1 MRFKHTWIVF
11 KKEVLDIARDRKTLF
26 SNILVPIILMPVLM
40 LLLGSGTRKF
50 QKEMTENI
58 TVALTSES
66 ASAEAQDFFK
76 TQIAMHDK
84 NIIVKE
90 PVENPQEEIKSGNV
104 KLVVE
109 LDKDFKSKLEKGEP
123 FSIKILFDDSKSSS
137 GGAVSV
143 LERAIARFN
152 NEITNKRLKELGI
165 DPVILTAAV
174 EERVNLS
181 DGSPGNLM
189 ISMIFPMLVAM
200 LVAVGGIPAATDLVA
215 GEKERMT
222 LEPLL
227 TTRASR
233 LSILLGKYYTINV
246 FTFVSVLS
254 TLTGFIISYLISPDT
269 LTMGMGNVGGIMLPP
284 AAVILSLA
292 ITILMGMTFSGIQL
306 TISTFA
312 RSFKEGQ
319 TYLSMLIF
327 VVMIPSYATMMMQ
340 ANDLKTYM
348 FLIPVLNTISSL
360 KMLLGGVFD
369 YNKLLLALGTSFVY
383 VGLALYLSV
392 RMFKKESVLFRS

>member
-1 MRFKHTWIVF
+1 MKMKHTWIVF
-11 KKEVLDIARDRKTLF
+11 KKEVLDIARDKKTLF
-26 SNILVPIILMPVLM
+26 SNILLPIILMPVLM

-58 TVALTSES
+58 TVALTREN
-66 ASAEAQDFFK
+66 ATAEAQEFFK
-76 TQIAMHDK
+76 TQIAIYDE
-84 NIIVKE
+84 NIIVKD
-90 PVENPQEEIKSGNV
+90 PVDNPEEEIKKGNV
-104 KLVVE
+104 KLVVD
-109 LDKDFKSKLEKGEP
+109 LDRDFKSKLEKGEP

-137 GGAVSV
+137 GGTVDV
-143 LERAIARFN
+143 LERAIAKFN
-152 NEITNKRLKELGI
+152 NAMTNKRLQELGI
-165 DPVILTAAV
+165 DPVILTAAY

-181 DGSPGNLM
+181 DGSPGNM
-189 ISMIFPMLVAM
+189 MVSMIFPMLVTM

-254 TLTGFIISYLISPDT
+254 TLTGFVISYLVNPET
-269 LTMGMGNVGGIMLPP
+269 LTMGMGNVGGIRMQP
-284 AAVILSLA
+284 AAVLLSLA

-327 VVMIPSYATMMMQ
+327 VAMIPSYASMMMQ
-340 ANDLKTYM
+340 ANDLKTFM

-360 KMLLGGVFD
+360 KMLLGGVYD
-369 YNKLLLALGTSFVY
+369 YNKLLLALGSSVLC
-383 VGLALYLSV
+383 VGLALYVSV
-392 RMFKKESVLFRS
+392 LMFKKESVLFRS

>member
-1 MRFKHTWIVF
+1 MKMKHTWIVF
-11 KKEVLDIARDRKTLF
+11 NKEVLDIARDKKTLF
-26 SNILVPIILMPVLM
+26 SNILLPIILMPVLM

-58 TVALTSES
+58 TVALTREN
-66 ASAEAQDFFK
+66 ATAEAQEFFK
-76 TQIAMHDK
+76 TQIAIYDE
-84 NIIVKE
+84 NIIVKD
-90 PVENPQEEIKSGNV
+90 PVDNPEEEIKKGNV
-104 KLVVE
+104 KLVVD
-109 LDKDFKSKLEKGEP
+109 LDRDFKSKLEKGEP

-137 GGAVSV
+137 GGTVDV
-143 LERAIARFN
+143 LERAIAKFN
-152 NEITNKRLKELGI
+152 NAMTNKRLQELNNLLYLLL
-165 DPVILTAAV
+165 LTK
-174 EERVNLS
+174 ERVNLS
-181 DGSPGNLM
+181 DGSPGNM
-189 ISMIFPMLVAM
+189 MVSMIFPMLVTM

-254 TLTGFIISYLISPDT
+254 TLTGFVISYLVNPET
-269 LTMGMGNVGGIMLPP
+269 LTMGMGNVGGIRMQP
-284 AAVILSLA
+284 AAVLLSLA

-327 VVMIPSYATMMMQ
+327 VAMIPSYASMMMQ
-340 ANDLKTYM
+340 ANDLKTFM
-348 FLIPVLNTISSL
+348 FLIPVLILIFL
-360 KMLLGGVFD
+360 KVYLRFLD
-369 YNKLLLALGTSFVY
+369 IKNYWHWALGAVC
-383 VGLALYLSV
+383 GLAYIV
-392 RMFKKESVLFRS
+392 V